1 MNHKFSKTITNWAVS
16 LLAGIF
22 VISATGEDEFLLEEI
37 ADGVFVHYGLH
48 EQITF
53 ENKGDIANIGFIVGE
68 QAVAVIDTGGSKYV
82 GEALKRRITQTT
94 NLPIRYVIL
103 THVHPDHVFGVK
115 AFDTDE
121 YDVEIVGHKKL
132 TEALIQRGEFYQQR
146 FINEQGFLAS
156 DLALM
161 PQTIFVDTIEK
172 IDLGGR
178 VLTLMAHQ
186 TSHTN
191 NDLTV
196 YDEKTKTLWTGDLL
210 FRERVPVVDGTTLGW
225 VDTMSQLSNIEVNY
239 IIPGH
244 GFVSRS
250 WAEATADQQRYLAKL
265 ITGVRQNIKDGKS
278 INHSIDT
285 VGLDENE
292 KWKLF
297 GDHHG
302 QNVSR
307 TYVELEW
314 E

>member
-1 MNHKFSKTITNWAVS
+1 MNLKFSKTITNWAIS
-16 LLAGIF
+16 LLAGVSVF
-22 VISATGEDEFLLEEI
+22 SAVADTEFSLEEI
-37 ADGVFVHYGLH
+37 TEGVFVHYGLH

-68 QAVAVIDTGGSKYV
+68 KAVAVIDTGGSKYV
-82 GEALKRRITQTT
+82 GEYLRRKITQTT
-94 NLPIRYVIL
+94 DLPVRYVIL

-115 AFDTDE
+115 AFDSDE
-121 YDVEIVGHKKL
+121 FEVEIVGHNKL

-146 FINEQGFLAS
+146 FVNEQGFQAS
-156 DLALM
+156 DLELV
-161 PQTIFVDTIEK
+161 PQTIFVDTVEK
-172 IDLGGR
+172 IDLGNR
-178 VLTLMAHQ
+178 ILTLTAYQ

-196 YDEKTKTLWTGDLL
+196 YDEKSKTLWTGDLL

-225 VDTMSQLSNIEVNY
+225 LETLTELSKVPVNF

-244 GFVSRS
+244 GSVSRN
-250 WAEATADQQRYLAKL
+250 WNEAAANQQRYLNEL
-265 ITGVRQNIKDGKS
+265 ITGVRKSLKNGKS
-278 INHSIDT
+278 INHAINT
-285 VGLDENE
+285 VGQDEDTR
-292 KWKLF
+292 WKLF
-297 GDHHG
+297 TDHHG